1 MKQGKEIVDSPQ
13 HYHPRVPKQEIEA
26 IIDRIN
32 KRGYIEVIDVIQ
44 AWNLNFSLGSS
55 AKYILRCGEK
65 DDEVTELKKAIKY
78 LEFEIEQR
86 EANKNG

>member
-1 MKQGKEIVDSPQ
+1 M
-13 HYHPRVPKQEIEA
+13 EA

>member
-1 MKQGKEIVDSPQ
+1 MKQGKEIVDSHQ
-13 HYHPRVPKQEIEA
+13 HYHPRVSKQEMEA

>member
-13 HYHPRVPKQEIEA
+13 HYHPRVSKQEMDA